1 MEPNSVGIYKRLRFL
16 EIDQYPSA
24 RGFAASALDEDRGLF
39 FIFGGTFPNGISG
52 SGTYLNDLWVYD
64 SDMDL
69 WIWLS
74 GSKELDQPS
83 YFGPY
88 GVPSNI
94 NQPGSRSDS
103 CGFFSK
109 SKNSFFVFGGAYN
122 FQEISYA
129 ENQVWSFKMPERIF
143 VFDTT
148 TTSTSLEL
156 NTGSLTM
163 GINRTPVTQ
172 VKVGDLEPTQINMT
186 PYFILIVVFGFFIVI
201 GCIIYNRR
209 RIRSLHDGFT
219 MYRSKSMQL
228 MFRGA
233 TTSKSDENFGSSD
246 YQKDSLHTTHTKFND
261 PTLFTANLGLAKPG
275 NCHKLMTKQYRLCGA
290 RKQGIHNAQTN
301 Y

>member
-1 MEPNSVGIYKRLRFL
+1 
-16 EIDQYPSA
+16 
-24 RGFAASALDEDRGLF
+24 
-39 FIFGGTFPNGISG
+39 
-52 SGTYLNDLWVYD
+52 
-64 SDMDL
+64 
-69 WIWLS
+69 
-74 GSKELDQPS
+74 
-83 YFGPY
+83 
-88 GVPSNI
+88 
-94 NQPGSRSDS
+94 
-103 CGFFSK
+103 
-109 SKNSFFVFGGAYN
+109 
-122 FQEISYA
+122 
-129 ENQVWSFKMPERIF
+129 MPERIF

-156 NTGSLTM
+156 NTGSLTI